1 MIEEAV
7 KDGIGNKQKIIITR
21 KTYKDE
27 ELVFGE
33 DLKE

>member
-1 MIEEAV
+1 MIEEVV
-7 KDGIGNKQKIIITR
+7 KEGKGNKQRIIITR
-21 KTYKDE
+21 KNYKDE